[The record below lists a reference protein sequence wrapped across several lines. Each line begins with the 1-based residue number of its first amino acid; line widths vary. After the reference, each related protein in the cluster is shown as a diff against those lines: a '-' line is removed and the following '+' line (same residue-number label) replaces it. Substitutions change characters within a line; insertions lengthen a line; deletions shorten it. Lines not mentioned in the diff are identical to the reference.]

1 MKSLAFLKDFEQQG
15 WQTFHNRHF
24 DRTCGACFKNNIFEF
39 CDKTYILNCGTAIK
53 TKFILP
59 YEYFLWQL

>member
-24 DRTCGACFKNNIFEF
+24 DRTCGASFKNNIFEF
-39 CDKTYILNCGTAIK
+39 SDMRKIFKNYILFCA
-53 TKFILP
+53 
-59 YEYFLWQL
+59 